1 MTCNEIREKLP
12 LHLHGDLSAADAA
25 QVKQHCETCPTCRG
39 ELQSLRQV
47 GHLLDSVSTPQ
58 AHVNI
63 SQIYAEALQRHV
75 RRARIWRRAAL
86 GLAGVAALA
95 FLVFGLKLQVSV
107 QAHQLVVRWNA
118 PSATVD
124 PDNKRLPDSPALA
137 QVVPPAPQ
145 VTAEQIQW
153 VRDVIHALA
162 ADVEM
167 RDQRQRDAMALLVK
181 NLEAFQYGDNQRWK
195 ATQRDVAA
203 LFTVCLGPHERD
215 KGGKP

>member
-12 LHLHGDLSAADAA
+12 LHLHGDLPAAEAA
-25 QVKQHCETCPTCRG
+25 QVKQHCETCPICRK
-39 ELQSLRQV
+39 ELESLRQV

-63 SQIYAEALQRHV
+63 SQIYAEALQRQV

-86 GLAGVAALA
+86 GLAGLAALA
-95 FLVFGLKLQVSV
+95 LLVFGLKLEVRV
-107 QAHQLVVRWNA
+107 QAHQLVVRWNQQ
-118 PSATVD
+118 PED
-124 PDNKRLPDSPALA
+124 PVPGANRKPQSPVLAHVDSPT
-137 QVVPPAPQ
+137 PQ
-145 VTAEQIQW
+145 VTVEQIQW

-167 RDQRQRDAMALLVK
+167 RDQKQREAMALLVK

-203 LFTVCLGPHERD
+203 LFTVCLGPRERD